1 MLAIDILIIEV
12 IELEVRVARGP
23 AIVKK
28 CRLCKAALANET
40 ETAKKNCLSELS
52 FDKGQREALTRYGVS
67 DTGKMPHA
75 LRQLFRRSVR
85 ISRAEAKDSG
95 EPD

>member
-28 CRLCKAALANET
+28 CRSCKAGLADET
-40 ETAKKNCLSELS
+40 ETEMKNCLYE
-52 FDKGQREALTRYGVS
+52 
-67 DTGKMPHA
+67 
-75 LRQLFRRSVR
+75 
-85 ISRAEAKDSG
+85 
-95 EPD
+95 